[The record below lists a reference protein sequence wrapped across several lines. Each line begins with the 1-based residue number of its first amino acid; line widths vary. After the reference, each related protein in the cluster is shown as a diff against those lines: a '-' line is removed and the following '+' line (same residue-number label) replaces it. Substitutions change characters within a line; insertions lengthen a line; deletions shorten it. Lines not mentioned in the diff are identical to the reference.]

1 MVGMKRDF
9 LRIRKI
15 PIAGLVTITSL
26 LSFVIIFIV
35 QLHLS
40 SSANYVMGQISA
52 KPNITLSSLSDN
64 DVVSTRG
71 HFDFRTT
78 GELNPEHNLTDYV
91 YYGDATEN
99 SSKSEGNEIRCPP
112 EKEIAIYVHG
122 EWTDETSAYEQ
133 FNRTAISLAINNYSI
148 PLVGFS
154 WDSNTPFSVSGWK
167 TAEIIA
173 EKNGPKLAQFILNFK
188 NKCSDTDIRLIAHS
202 LGAAIVNSSLVS
214 LNNNQDWNKD
224 NESNIASVHLLGAAI
239 SRGAAASNTTFGN
252 AIEKEVGNFYNLRDP
267 EDNMLEYI
275 YRYIENHDALGLLG
289 IQHSLPLPRNYFE
302 QPVDSEIPP
311 LQDADGNSELDCFD
325 FFVILP
331 GDNHCG
337 YMGFRGL
344 PPFEDIPRNDG
355 AIDVIVQDWLD
366 ES

>member
-1 MVGMKRDF
+1 LGQKQN
-9 LRIRKI
+9 IQKIQRKSI
-15 PIAGLVTITSL
+15 FRLIIL
-26 LSFVIIFIV
+26 LLTFVIIIV
-35 QLHLS
+35 QLS
-40 SSANYVMGQISA
+40 SSTLIYVIGKVPSTAAMSM
-52 KPNITLSSLSDN
+52 SSSHN
-64 DVVSTRG
+64 NSIISTRG
-71 HFDFRTT
+71 HFDFHST
-78 GELNPEHNLTDYV
+78 GELNHEHNLTDYV
-91 YYGDATEN
+91 YYGDVTDN
-99 SSKSEGNEIRCPP
+99 SSKSKENEVRCPP

-133 FNRTAISLAINNYSI
+133 FNRTAMSLAINNYSI

-173 EKNGPKLAQFILNFK
+173 EKNGPKLAQFILDFK
-188 NKCSDTDIRLIAHS
+188 NKCNDTDVRLVAHS

-239 SRGAAASNTTFGN
+239 SRSAAASNTTFGN
-252 AIEKEVGNFYNLRDP
+252 AIGKVVGNFYNLRDA
-267 EDNMLEYI
+267 EDNMLEYV
-275 YRYIENHDALGLLG
+275 YRYMENDDALGLLG
-289 IQHSLPLPRNYFE
+289 IQNSLPLPRNYFE
-302 QPVDSEIPP
+302 RPVDSEIPP
-311 LQDADGNSELDCFD
+311 LQDADGNSKLDCID
-325 FFVILP
+325 FFVFLR

-344 PPFEDIPRNDG
+344 PPFKDILLNDG
-355 AIDVIVQDWLD
+355 AVDVVIQDWLD